1 MSFGYIYKIVFPHGK
16 HYIGLTSRS
25 LKQRQR
31 EHKCSAQNGA
41 TNLVYNALRF
51 YNMVETFELIEIDTA
66 DTSDELCELE
76 IGYILIYNS
85 HYIDG
90 YGYNMTYGG
99 EGMNGYVIT
108 EEDRQQMSESQLK
121 RFEVPGAREEHCII
135 MNKRFDDNPELR
147 QRMSE
152 LKTEHYEKHPELRQ
166 RMSEIKKEYHA
177 THPEAGKEHS
187 ERMKEYFATHPEA
200 IQKNSEALKKY
211 HKEHPEARQQM
222 SEIKNEY
229 YATHP
234 EAGQKIS
241 ESLNMHYANHP
252 ETREKCSESQQKRF
266 AKPEEIQKC
275 SEAQKKRFED
285 NPDERQKISER
296 MKKRFKDNP
305 ECLKKKLDTQGLNKL
320 FDVSKKDGTFIE
332 TFTYQFEARKYLQK
346 EHHITS
352 DIKIGEVLAGK
363 RGSSAGFVFKYK

>member
-1 MSFGYIYKIVFPHGK
+1 MPFGYIYKIEFPNGK

-25 LKQRQR
+25 LEQRQR
-31 EHKCSAQNGA
+31 EHKRSAQNGA
-41 TNLVYNALRF
+41 TNLVYNALRC

-66 DTSDELCELE
+66 DTSDELFELE

-166 RMSEIKKEYHA
+166 RLSEIKKEYHA
-177 THPEAGKEHS
+177 THPNAGKEHS
-187 ERMKEYFATHPEA
+187 ERLKQLHKDHPEFGEQISKERKEYYE
-200 IQKNSEALKKY
+200 K
-211 HKEHPEARQQM
+211 HPEAREHM
-222 SEIKNEY
+222 SEIKKQLHKD
-229 YATHP
+229 HP
-234 EAGQKIS
+234 EIGEQIS
-241 ESLNMHYANHP
+241 ESLNAHYANHP
-252 ETREKCSESQQKRF
+252 ETREKMSESQQKRF
-266 AKPEEIQKC
+266 AKSEEIQKC

-285 NPDERQKISER
+285 NPAERQKCSER
-296 MKKRFKDNP
+296 MKKRFEDNP
-305 ECLKKKLDTQGLNKL
+305 ECLKKKLDTQGLNKP
-320 FDVSKKDGTFIE
+320 FDVFKDGTFIE

-352 DIKIGEVLAGK
+352 TIKISEVLTGK
-363 RGSSAGFVFKYK
+363 RNNSAGFVFKYK